1 MRKDS
6 ILIIGANG
14 QIGSVLTTK
23 LQKIYGESQV
33 VATDIKVPKYK
44 QAIFEILDITD
55 QNRLLHIVQK
65 YNITQIYHLAAI
77 LSAKGES
84 DPLWAWNV
92 NMQGLMNI
100 LEVARSKNLDK
111 IFFPSSI
118 AIFGADTP
126 KTRTPQQTITNP
138 STVYGISK
146 LAGEKWCQYYHEK
159 YDLDIRSIRYPGI
172 IGHESMPGG
181 GTTDYAVDIYHKA
194 VQKLP
199 FTCFLKSDTKLP
211 MLYMDDAI
219 RATTELMEAP
229 SESIKIRTSYNISG
243 MSFSPAEVAKS
254 IQQHLPDFKINYK
267 PDYRQTIADTWTNS
281 INDNE
286 AKKDWNWKPAYDLQK
301 MTTVMIQ
308 ELSKKYSTTNNK
320 ELINN

>member
-23 LQKIYGESQV
+23 LQKIYGELQV